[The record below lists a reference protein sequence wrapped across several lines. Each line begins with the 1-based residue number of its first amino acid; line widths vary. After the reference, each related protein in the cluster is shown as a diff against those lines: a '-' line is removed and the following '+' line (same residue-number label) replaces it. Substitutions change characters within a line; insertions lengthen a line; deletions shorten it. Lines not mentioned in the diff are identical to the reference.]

1 MKIHLIVTIVFLAVT
16 ACYSPSSEETSPHEQ
31 PGGEP
36 EGRQHAEDGRV
47 ALDAAQR
54 AAIGL
59 KVDTL
64 PLRNLTTTVM
74 ANGSLEVPPQ
84 NEADVSVFLG
94 GNIRQINVIEG
105 DRVRKG
111 QPLAL
116 LEHPDFIEMQTD
128 FRELASHLEF
138 LKAEY
143 QRQQRLYDGNAGAG
157 QDYQR
162 ARSEH
167 QAAQARYEGLRIK
180 LNMLGIR
187 PDEVLEGKLA
197 RYLPVPSPISGA
209 VKKVLIRIGQHV
221 EPNASLFEL
230 VDNHHIH
237 ADLMVFE
244 KDVSKIR
251 AGQQV
256 HFTVANQPGQVYRAE
271 VYAIGSVFEDEPR
284 ALHLHADIKNANA
297 ALLPGMY
304 IQGRITVDNYAT
316 YALPTDG
323 IVQEGG
329 KSYLFVLEEH
339 PEEHATAGEEPW
351 IFRQVEVMIGAED
364 MGWIEAR
371 PLEELPP
378 GAMVAHSGAY
388 YLLSERQKEELEHTH

>member
-116 LEHPDFIEMQTD
+116 L
-128 FRELASHLEF
+128 
-138 LKAEY
+138 
-143 QRQQRLYDGNAGAG
+143 
-157 QDYQR
+157 
-162 ARSEH
+162 
-167 QAAQARYEGLRIK
+167 
-180 LNMLGIR
+180 
-187 PDEVLEGKLA
+187 
-197 RYLPVPSPISGA
+197 
-209 VKKVLIRIGQHV
+209 
-221 EPNASLFEL
+221 
-230 VDNHHIH
+230 
-237 ADLMVFE
+237 
-244 KDVSKIR
+244 
-251 AGQQV
+251 
-256 HFTVANQPGQVYRAE
+256 
-271 VYAIGSVFEDEPR
+271 
-284 ALHLHADIKNANA
+284 
-297 ALLPGMY
+297 
-304 IQGRITVDNYAT
+304 
-316 YALPTDG
+316 
-323 IVQEGG
+323 
-329 KSYLFVLEEH
+329 
-339 PEEHATAGEEPW
+339 
-351 IFRQVEVMIGAED
+351 
-364 MGWIEAR
+364 
-371 PLEELPP
+371 
-378 GAMVAHSGAY
+378 
-388 YLLSERQKEELEHTH
+388 